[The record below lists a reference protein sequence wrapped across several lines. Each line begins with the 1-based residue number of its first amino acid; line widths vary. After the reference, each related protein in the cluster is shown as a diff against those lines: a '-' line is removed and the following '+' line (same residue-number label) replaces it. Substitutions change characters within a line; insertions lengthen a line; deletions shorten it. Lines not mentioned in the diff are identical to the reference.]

1 MRFEMGV
8 GHFFSC
14 LLVLPFFSN
23 RPSFLCESSDSS
35 CEVAS
40 QTGETTLTLPIN
52 VRSPVIFAIG
62 DYADAVRVGG
72 AVLGS
77 FPERIP

>member
-14 LLVLPFFSN
+14 FPVLPFLSN
-23 RPSFLCESSDSS
+23 RPSFVCERSDRS

-52 VRSPVIFAIG
+52 VRSPVILAIR
-62 DYADAVRVGG
+62 DCADAVRVGG
-72 AVLGS
+72 AVSGS